1 MVRKSEINEK
11 DEKILNILRDNS
23 RLSYTEIG
31 KILKLSEGA
40 IRKRVRKMIEEGI
53 IKKFTVIIDYK
64 KIGKVE
70 SLTGINVSPE
80 SLLKVI
86 GEIKK
91 IDKINGIHLTS
102 GDHTLIVDI
111 VADSF
116 EELDEIHKKIES
128 IEGVMKVYPAPILEI
143 IK

>member
-1 MVRKSEINEK
+1 MVRKSEIDINNE
-11 DEKILNILRDNS
+11 ILEILKNNS
-23 RLSYTEIG
+23 RASYTEIG
-31 KILKLSEGA
+31 KILGLSEGA

-70 SLTGINVSPE
+70 SLTGINVFPE

-86 GEIKK
+86 EEIKK
-91 IDKINGIHLTS
+91 IDKIDKIYLTS
-102 GDHTLIVDI
+102 GDHTLIVNI

-116 EELDEIHKKIES
+116 KELDEIHKKIES
-128 IEGVMKVYPAPILEI
+128 IEGVVKVYPAPILEI

>member
-1 MVRKSEINEK
+1 MVRKSETDINNE
-11 DEKILNILRDNS
+11 ILEMLKNNS
-23 RLSYTEIG
+23 RASYTEIG
-31 KILKLSEGA
+31 KILGLSEGA

-53 IKKFTVIIDYK
+53 IRKFTVIIDYK

-91 IDKINGIHLTS
+91 IDKLDKIYLTS

-116 EELDEIHKKIES
+116 EELDGIHRKIES
-128 IEGVMKVYPAPILEI
+128 IEGVIKVYPAPILEI